1 MPRGMV
7 AGLKKAAWS
16 CGQSLIALEFDGYW
30 NVLTVAVGVAVRF

>member
-16 CGQSLIALEFDGYW
+16 CGQRSIALEFDGYW
-30 NVLTVAVGVAVRF
+30 NFFTVAVGVAVHF